1 MHMILFSKSTYHLQG
16 SPMNLADKTPYVSHT
31 PDQNKGITWSDDEN
45 GVWHDLIVRQQKSI
59 IGKACDE
66 YLDGLKTLNLPI
78 DNVPQ
83 LPDLD
88 SILQKTTG
96 WQTAP
101 VPALIPFSKF
111 FELLANQKFP
121 VATFIR
127 TREDFDYIQE
137 PDIFHE
143 IVGHLSLL
151 THPDFANFT
160 HIYGKLGLAADKKTR
175 VFLARLYWFTMEF
188 GLINQPE
195 GLRIYGGGI
204 LSSPAETDYAVSG
217 KPEYRPFN
225 VNDIL
230 RTPYRIDKIQPIYY
244 VIDDPEQ
251 LFCLDEKTLIAEVN
265 KAMEQGLFEPHPS
278 LLDDKTA

>member
-1 MHMILFSKSTYHLQG
+1 MQI
-16 SPMNLADKTPYVSHT
+16 KTPYISHT
-31 PDQNKGITWSDDEN
+31 PDDKKRIIWSDEEN
-45 GVWHDLIVRQQKSI
+45 GIWRDLITRQQKSTV
-59 IGKACDE
+59 GSAYQQ
-66 YLDGLKTLNLPI
+66 YLDGLNTLNLPI
-78 DNVPQ
+78 NHIPQ

-88 SILQKTTG
+88 AVLQQTSG

-101 VPALIPFSKF
+101 VPALISFGKF

-127 TREDFDYIQE
+127 TRDDFDYIQE

-143 IVGHLSLL
+143 IIGHLPLL
-151 THPDFANFT
+151 TNPNFANFT
-160 HIYGKLGLAADKKTR
+160 HIYGKLGLQADKKVR

-188 GLINQPE
+188 GLINTQD

-204 LSSPAETDYAVSG
+204 LSSPAETEYALSG

-230 RTPYRIDKIQPIYY
+230 RTPYRIDKVQPIYY
-244 VIDDPEQ
+244 VIDDPEA
-251 LFCLDEKTLIAEVN
+251 LFSLTEQSLMQEVD
-265 KAMEQGLFEPHPS
+265 KAMEQGLFDPHPS
-278 LLDDKTA
+278 LLDD

>member
-1 MHMILFSKSTYHLQG
+1 MQ
-16 SPMNLADKTPYVSHT
+16 DKTPYKSHK
-31 PDQNKGITWSDDEN
+31 PDDNGLINWSADEN
-45 GVWHDLIVRQQKSI
+45 SVWHDLQTRQQKSI
-59 IGKACDE
+59 VGRAYDE
-66 YLDGLKTLNLPI
+66 YLNGLTALNLPI
-78 DNVPQ
+78 DRIPQ

-88 SILQKTTG
+88 AVLKGRTG

-101 VPALIPFSKF
+101 VPALISFGKF

-160 HIYGKLGLAADKKTR
+160 HIYGKLGLQADKKTR

-188 GLINQPE
+188 GLINTKD

-204 LSSPAETDYAVSG
+204 LSSPAETEYAVSG

-244 VIDDPEQ
+244 VIDNPEQ
-251 LFCLDEKTLIAEVN
+251 LFSLTEKSLMAEVN

-278 LLDDKTA
+278 LLDDQTA

>member
-1 MHMILFSKSTYHLQG
+1 MQSKTLYTAHM
-16 SPMNLADKTPYVSHT
+16 PDSH
-31 PDQNKGITWSDDEN
+31 GHIAWSADEN
-45 GVWHDLIVRQQKSI
+45 AIWRDLRIRQQKSI

-66 YLDGLKTLNLPI
+66 YTQGLNTLDLPI
-78 DNVPQ
+78 DHIPKLGN
-83 LPDLD
+83 LD
-88 SILQKTTG
+88 TTLQQTTG
-96 WQTAP
+96 WQTAA
-101 VPALIPFSKF
+101 VPALISFGKF
-111 FELLANQKFP
+111 FELLAHQRFP

-127 TREDFDYIQE
+127 TRDDFDYIQE

-143 IVGHLSLL
+143 IIGHLPLL
-151 THPDFANFT
+151 THPAFANFT
-160 HIYGKLGLAADKKTR
+160 QTYGKLGLQADKKTR

-188 GLINQPE
+188 GLINTKD

-204 LSSPAETDYAVSG
+204 LSSPAETEYAVSG

-244 VIDDPEQ
+244 VIDNPEQ
-251 LFCLDEKTLIAEVN
+251 LFSLTEKSLMAEVN

-278 LLDDKTA
+278 LLDDQTA

>member
-1 MHMILFSKSTYHLQG
+1 MKQ
-16 SPMNLADKTPYVSHT
+16 KTPYQSHQ
-31 PDQNKGITWSDDEN
+31 PDDQGHIVWSDEEN
-45 GVWHDLIVRQQKSI
+45 GIWHDLITRQQKSI
-59 IGKACDE
+59 VGKACQA
-66 YLDGLKTLNLPI
+66 YLDGLDTLKLPSDHI
-78 DNVPQ
+78 PQ

-88 SILQKTTG
+88 AILKTSSG

-101 VPALIPFSKF
+101 VPALISFGKF
-111 FELLANQKFP
+111 FELLAHQKFP

-151 THPDFANFT
+151 THPAFANFT
-160 HIYGKLGLAADKKTR
+160 HIYGKLGLQADKKTR

-188 GLINQPE
+188 GLMNTAD

-217 KPEYRPFN
+217 KPEYRPF
-225 VNDIL
+225 VLNDVL

-244 VIDDPEQ
+244 VIDSSEQ
-251 LFCLDEKTLIAEVN
+251 LFSLDENLLIREVN
-265 KAMEQGLFEPHPS
+265 QAMAQGLFDMHPS

>member
-1 MHMILFSKSTYHLQG
+1 
-16 SPMNLADKTPYVSHT
+16 MNNATTAIPKAVPADQLSAKTPYKSHT
-31 PDQNKGITWSDDEN
+31 PDDAKRIVWSDDEN
-45 GVWHDLIVRQQKSI
+45 SVWHDLRVRQQKSI
-59 IGKACDE
+59 VGKACE
-66 YLDGLKTLNLPI
+66 QYLDGLDTLNLPI
-78 DNVPQ
+78 DSVPQ

-88 SILQKTTG
+88 AVLQQTTG

-101 VPALIPFSKF
+101 VPALISFGKF
-111 FELLANQKFP
+111 FDLLANQKFP

-143 IVGHLSLL
+143 IVGHLPLL

-160 HIYGKLGLAADKKTR
+160 HIYGKLGLQADKKTR

-188 GLINQPE
+188 GLINTAD

-204 LSSPAETDYAVSG
+204 LSSPAETEYALSG

-244 VIDDPEQ
+244 VIDNPEQ
-251 LFCLDEKTLIAEVN
+251 LFALDEKTLTQEVN
-265 KAMEQGLFEPHPS
+265 KAMEQGLFDLHPS
-278 LLDDKTA
+278 LLDERTA

>member
-1 MHMILFSKSTYHLQG
+1 MKHH
-16 SPMNLADKTPYVSHT
+16 TPYQSHT
-31 PDQNKGITWSDDEN
+31 PNEQGLIHWSDEEN
-45 GVWHDLIVRQQKSI
+45 AIWHDLITRQQKSI
-59 IGKACDE
+59 VGKACDD
-66 YLDGLKTLNLPI
+66 YLDGLKTLDLPLSH
-78 DNVPQ
+78 VPQ

-88 SILQKTTG
+88 AILQKASG

-101 VPALIPFSKF
+101 VPALISFGRF
-111 FELLANQKFP
+111 FELLANQRFP

-143 IVGHLSLL
+143 IVGHLPLL
-151 THPDFANFT
+151 THPEFAHFT
-160 HIYGKLGLAADKKTR
+160 HIYGKLGQKADKKTR

-188 GLINQPE
+188 GLMNTKD

-244 VIDDPEQ
+244 VIDRPEQ
-251 LFCLDEKTLIAEVN
+251 LFCLDETTLIDEVN
-265 KAMEQGLFEPHPS
+265 KAMAQGLFDPHPS
-278 LLDDKTA
+278 LIEDTQSA